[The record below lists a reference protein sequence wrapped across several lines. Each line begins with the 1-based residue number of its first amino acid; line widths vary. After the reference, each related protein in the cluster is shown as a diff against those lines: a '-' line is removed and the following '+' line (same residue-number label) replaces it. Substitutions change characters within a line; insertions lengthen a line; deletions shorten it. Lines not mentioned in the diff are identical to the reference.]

1 MSFSSYFE
9 VELRDDKVGRVIHH
23 MHQTESI
30 RWFKGWLNYER
41 EIKMHLNKELQR
53 ILDGK
58 EGIIKQEALRSL
70 IKYGDA
76 MGAEDFVPI
85 TSAHT
90 SFLAIDVVALAFP
103 PRKRELSQE
112 DIFNFT
118 KEMEKTKVK
127 VKTTINPGII
137 DRNNWEK
144 IGATKEI
151 SDSVRKTGI
160 IARKC
165 GIISNF
171 SCVPY
176 INGNIP
182 LFKDHCSWSETSA
195 VLYINSILGA
205 RTNRDSYEIS
215 LYSALIG
222 YTPKF
227 GLHLDENRK
236 GTDIIDVQCELES
249 RSDWGALGYF
259 IGDKVGVGIP
269 VLKNLNRPET
279 EDLVQFCGSMS
290 SQGSTG
296 MFFIPGLSPEAPDLD
311 SALGGNTPK
320 NIYIFGKKEKDDTYK
335 YLSTKKSGKVD
346 FVFLGCPHKTLY
358 EIAKI
363 ADLLEGK
370 KISPDTRL
378 WIMTSSSFR
387 REAEDLGYAEVIKK
401 SGGELL
407 SDGCLGLYYVN
418 SPLNRPKMKFIAT
431 DGAKQAFVIQK
442 SFNSKVL
449 YSNTKQC
456 IEIALKG
463 GI

>member
-1 MSFSSYFE
+1 M
-9 VELRDDKVGRVIHH
+9 L
-23 MHQTESI
+23 
-30 RWFKGWLNYER
+30 LN
-41 EIKMHLNKELQR
+41 NALQR

-58 EGIIKQEALRSL
+58 EGIIKQEALKSL

-90 SFLAIDVVALAFP
+90 AFSAMDVVALAFP
-103 PRKRELSQE
+103 PINRELTKE
-112 DIFNFT
+112 DISNFT
-118 KEMEKTKVK
+118 QEMEKTKVM

-137 DRNNWEK
+137 DRDKWND
-144 IGATKEI
+144 IGATEEI
-151 SDSVRKTGI
+151 FKNVKKTQD

-171 SCVPY
+171 SCIPH

-182 LFKDHCSWSETSA
+182 LFKDHCSWSESSA
-195 VLYINSILGA
+195 ILYINSILGA

-215 LYSALIG
+215 LYSALVG
-222 YTPKF
+222 HTPKF

-236 GTDIIDVQCELES
+236 GTDIIDVQCKLES
-249 RSDWGALGYF
+249 TTDWGALGYF
-259 IGDKVGVGIP
+259 IGDKVGIGIP
-269 VLKNLNRPET
+269 ILKNVNRPET

-290 SQGSTG
+290 SPGSTG
-296 MFFIPGLSPEAPDLD
+296 MFLIPGLSPEAPDID
-311 SALGGNTPK
+311 TALGSNTPK
-320 NIYIFGKKEKDDTYK
+320 NIYIFGKKEKDDTYE
-335 YLSTKKSGKVD
+335 YLSNKKSGKVD

-370 KISPDTRL
+370 KISPNTRL
-378 WIMTSSSFR
+378 WIMTSSSFK
-387 REAEDLGYAEVIKK
+387 REAEDLGYAEVIEK

-407 SDGCLGLYYVN
+407 SDGCLALFYIN
-418 SPLNRPKMKFIAT
+418 SPLNKPKMDFIAT
-431 DGAKQAFVIQK
+431 DGAKQAFIIK
-442 SFNSKVL
+442 RSFNGKVL

-456 IEIALKG
+456 IEIALNG

>member
-1 MSFSSYFE
+1 
-9 VELRDDKVGRVIHH
+9 
-23 MHQTESI
+23 
-30 RWFKGWLNYER
+30 
-41 EIKMHLNKELQR
+41 MHLNNELQG

-58 EGIIKQEALRSL
+58 EGELRQEALKSL

-76 MGAEDFVPI
+76 MGAEEFVPI
-85 TSAHT
+85 ASAHT
-90 SFLAIDVVALAFP
+90 AFSAMDVVALAFP
-103 PRKRELSQE
+103 PRRRELNQE
-112 DIFNFT
+112 DILNFT
-118 KEMEKTKVK
+118 RKMEKTKVK

-137 DRNNWEK
+137 DRDNWQEV
-144 IGATKEI
+144 GAIKEI
-151 SDSVRKTGI
+151 FDNVKKTGN

-171 SCVPY
+171 SCISY

-182 LFKDHCSWSETSA
+182 LFNDHCSWSESSA
-195 VLYINSILGA
+195 ILYINSILGA

-249 RSDWGALGYF
+249 TSDWGALGYF
-259 IGDKVGVGIP
+259 TGDKVGVGIP
-269 VLKNLNRPET
+269 VFKNLNRPKT
-279 EDLVQFCGSMS
+279 EDLIQLCGSIS
-290 SQGSTG
+290 SPGSTG
-296 MFFIPGLSPEAPDLD
+296 MFLIPGLSPEAPNLD
-311 SALGGNTPK
+311 TAFGNNTPR
-320 NIYIFGKKEKDDTYK
+320 NTYIFGKKEKEDTYQ
-335 YLSTKKSGKVD
+335 YLSNKKSGKID

-370 KISPDTRL
+370 KIFPDTKL

-387 REAEDLGYAEVIKK
+387 NEAEDLRYGEIIRKF
-401 SGGELL
+401 GGELL
-407 SDGCLGLYYVN
+407 ADGCLALFYIN
-418 SPLNRPKMKFIAT
+418 SPLTRPKMDFIVT
-431 DGAKQAFVIQK
+431 DSAKQAFIIK
-442 SFNSKVL
+442 RSFNNSKVL